1 MDLDDDEDEDLDE
14 DKDEDLDEDKDE
26 DLGEGEDDDE
36 DLGEDKDLDDDDDD
50 DEDGG
55 SSTGL
60 GATEGAGAGAGAG
73 AAEPEREDALLAA
86 GLRTAEEAVWPETSD
101 AEAIEDVGE
110 FSNVKSTAVMRRNPS
125 ILIASIVTVNP
136 PRAVSHSPAF
146 LPR

>member
-14 DKDEDLDEDKDE
+14 DKDLGEGEDEDKDDDLDEDKD
-26 DLGEGEDDDE
+26 LGE
-36 DLGEDKDLDDDDDD
+36 DDDDDD
-50 DEDGG
+50 DGG
-55 SSTGL
+55 SSMGL
-60 GATEGAGAGAGAG
+60 GATEDAGAGAGAG

-136 PRAVSHSPAF
+136 PRVVSHSPAF

>member
-1 MDLDDDEDEDLDE
+1 VDLDDDKDD
-14 DKDEDLDEDKDE
+14 DKDEDK
-26 DLGEGEDDDE
+26 DLGEGED
-36 DLGEDKDLDDDDDD
+36 
-50 DEDGG
+50 EDGG
-55 SSTGL
+55 ASMGL
-60 GATEGAGAGAGAG
+60 GATEGAG

-110 FSNVKSTAVMRRNPS
+110 ISNVKSTAVMRRNPS

>member
-1 MDLDDDEDEDLDE
+1 VDLDDDEDEDEDE
-14 DKDEDLDEDKDE
+14 DEDDDEDLDEDLDEDEDKDK

-36 DLGEDKDLDDDDDD
+36 DEY
-50 DEDGG
+50 GG
-55 SSTGL
+55 SSMGL
-60 GATEGAGAGAGAG
+60 GAAEGAGAGAGAG

>member
-1 MDLDDDEDEDLDE
+1 MDLDDDEDEENDE
-14 DKDEDLDEDKDE
+14 
-26 DLGEGEDDDE
+26 GEGE
-36 DLGEDKDLDDDDDD
+36 GEDDDDDD
-50 DEDGG
+50 DEDEDGG
-55 SSTGL
+55 ASM
-60 GATEGAGAGAGAG
+60 GAGAAEGAGAGAGAG

>member
-1 MDLDDDEDEDLDE
+1 MDLDEDLDE
-14 DKDEDLDEDKDE
+14 DEDLGEGN
-26 DLGEGEDDDE
+26 GEGEDDDE
-36 DLGEDKDLDDDDDD
+36 DEY
-50 DEDGG
+50 GG
-55 SSTGL
+55 SSMGL

>member
-1 MDLDDDEDEDLDE
+1 MDLDDDEDEENDE
-14 DKDEDLDEDKDE
+14 
-26 DLGEGEDDDE
+26 GEGE
-36 DLGEDKDLDDDDDD
+36 GEDDDDDD
-50 DEDGG
+50 DEDEDEDGG
-55 SSTGL
+55 ASMGL

>member
-1 MDLDDDEDEDLDE
+1 MDLDDDEDEENDE
-14 DKDEDLDEDKDE
+14 
-26 DLGEGEDDDE
+26 GEGE
-36 DLGEDKDLDDDDDD
+36 DDDDDD
-50 DEDGG
+50 DEDEDEDGG
-55 SSTGL
+55 ASMGL

>member
-1 MDLDDDEDEDLDE
+1 VDLDDDEDEDLDE
-14 DKDEDLDEDKDE
+14 DKDLGEGEDEDKDDDLDEDKDLDE
-26 DLGEGEDDDE
+26 DEDEDEDEDDDA
-36 DLGEDKDLDDDDDD
+36 
-50 DEDGG
+50 
-55 SSTGL
+55 STGA
-60 GATEGAGAGAGAG
+60 GAAEGAGAGAGAG

-86 GLRTAEEAVWPETSD
+86 GLRTAEEADWPETSD